1 MKQSSAT
8 HPTWVQACQAH
19 SHGDLATA
27 TRLYR
32 QLVTQEPQHTDA
44 LYRLGCIAYTQGRP
58 ALARVYLMQAAALQ
72 PTAAAIHSALGDVA
86 CALGDLATAA
96 TEYQRAVQLD
106 PHADDVH
113 IRLGDALQLQG
124 QCEPA
129 VASYQQALRRNP
141 TSTRALTNLG
151 VALQEQGQIEPAIH
165 CFRQALALDPGSL
178 EALLNLGVALK
189 AQGQCEAAADCLQN
203 AIQRAP
209 TSAVA
214 YNNLGMVRHE
224 QGQFE
229 VALQHYRQ
237 AIQLRPD
244 YAKAHSNLG
253 ALLHAQGRLA
263 EAVEHL
269 QHALRLQPDFIE
281 AHSNLGLVLQAQGYV
296 EAAIASFERAL
307 QYKPDC
313 VQAHWNRAVAWLLSE
328 NFQQGW
334 REYEWRWRRPDSPPP
349 AFPQPRWDG
358 TLFPQQTLLV
368 YAEQGLGDT
377 LQFVRYL
384 PQVAA
389 RGQHVV
395 LACQP
400 ALVRLLHTCPGVQ
413 TLVVKDRLEMADQ
426 SFDLHIPL
434 LSLPGIFETTA
445 ATIPAEVPYLTAE
458 PELVQQWHT
467 RLGAEQAF
475 RVGLVWAGNPSH
487 KNDRNRSC
495 TLATLAPLA
504 RLPHLTLFS
513 LQTGPAAGQIDQLSP
528 SMALHDVGRT
538 LGDFADTA
546 AVIAHLDLVIT
557 VDTAVAHLAGAMG
570 KPVWTLLPFAPDWRW
585 GQHSAHT
592 PWYPTMRLF
601 RQPAP
606 GAWEAVCQSVVEALT
621 SLLDHRA
628 HNTEQALGAGPPCPM
643 SASREAHL

>member
-1 MKQSSAT
+1 MQQFSST
-8 HPTWVQACQAH
+8 SPTWVQACQAH
-19 SHGDLATA
+19 SRGDLATA

-32 QLVTQEPQHTDA
+32 QLVTQEPQHIDA

-58 ALARVYLMQAAALQ
+58 ALARVYLGQAAARH
-72 PTAAAIHSALGDVA
+72 PTAAIHSALGDVA
-86 CALGDLATAA
+86 RTLGDLATA
-96 TEYQRAVQLD
+96 TTQYRQAVQLA
-106 PHADDVH
+106 PQADEVH
-113 IRLGDALQLQG
+113 TRLGDVLQLQG
-124 QCEPA
+124 QIEEAIAC
-129 VASYQQALRRNP
+129 YQQVLRRNP

-151 VALQEQGQIEPAIH
+151 VALQGQGQLEAAID
-165 CFRQALALDPGSL
+165 CFRQVLMLDPESS
-178 EALLNLGVALK
+178 EALVNLGVALK
-189 AQGQCEAAADCLQN
+189 EQGQFEAAADCLED
-203 AIQRAP
+203 AIQRMP

-214 YNNLGMVRHE
+214 YNNLGLLRHE

-253 ALLHAQGRLA
+253 VLLQAQGQLA
-263 EAVEHL
+263 EAVAHL
-269 QHALRLQPDFIE
+269 QHALRLQPDYIE
-281 AHSNLGLVLQAQGYV
+281 AYCNLGVLLQAQGHV
-296 EAAIASFERAL
+296 EDAIATFERAL
-307 QYKPDC
+307 QYKADF
-313 VQAHWNRAVAWLLSE
+313 VQAHWNRAVAWLLSG

-349 AFPQPRWDG
+349 AFSQPRWDG
-358 TLFPQQTLLV
+358 TPFPQQTLLI

-377 LQFVRYL
+377 IQFVRYL
-384 PQVAA
+384 PRVAA
-389 RGQHVV
+389 RGKHVV

-400 ALVRLLHTCPGVQ
+400 ALARLLRTCPGVQ
-413 TLVVKDRLEMADQ
+413 TLVVKDRTEMACQ
-426 SFDLHIPL
+426 PFDLYIPL
-434 LSLPGIFETTA
+434 LSLPGIFETIA
-445 ATIPAEVPYLTAE
+445 ATIPADVPYITAE
-458 PELVQQWHT
+458 PELVQQWRA
-467 RLGAEQAF
+467 RLGAEEAF

-495 TLATLAPLA
+495 SLATLAPLA
-504 RLPHLTLFS
+504 HFPHLALFS
-513 LQTGPAAGQIDQLSP
+513 LQTGPAAGQIDQP
-528 SMALHDVGRT
+528 PPGMVLHDVGRT

-585 GQHSAHT
+585 GRYSAHT

-621 SLLDHRA
+621 TLLDHRA
-628 HNTEQALGAGPPCPM
+628 NDTEQALGAYQPCLK
-643 SASREAHL
+643 SASREAPL

>member
-1 MKQSSAT
+1 MKQDAAT
-8 HPTWVQACQAH
+8 HPTWVQACEAH

-32 QLVTQEPQHTDA
+32 QLVTQEPQHIDA

-72 PTAAAIHSALGDVA
+72 PTAAAVHSALGDVA
-86 CALGDLATAA
+86 CVLGDLATAT
-96 TEYQRAVQLD
+96 TEYQRVVQLD

-113 IRLGDALQLQG
+113 IRLGDTLQLQG
-124 QCEPA
+124 QFEPA
-129 VASYQQALRRNP
+129 VAAYQEALRRNP

-151 VALQEQGQIEPAIH
+151 VALQEQGQVEPAIH
-165 CFRQALALDPGSL
+165 CFQQALALDPSSL
-178 EALLNLGVALK
+178 EALLNLGVALQT
-189 AQGQCEAAADCLQN
+189 QGQREAAADCLQQ

-224 QGQFE
+224 QGQFD
-229 VALQHYRQ
+229 VALQHYHQ
-237 AIQLRPD
+237 ALQLRPD

-253 ALLHAQGRLA
+253 ALLHAQGRLT

-281 AHSNLGLVLQAQGYV
+281 AYSNLGLVLQAQGHI
-296 EAAIASFERAL
+296 EAAIATFEHAL

-313 VQAHWNRAVAWLLSE
+313 VQAHWNRAIAWLLSG

-334 REYEWRWRRPDSPPP
+334 QEYEWRWRRPDSPPP
-349 AFPQPRWDG
+349 AFPQPCWDG
-358 TLFPQQTLLV
+358 TPFPHQTLLV
-368 YAEQGLGDT
+368 YSEQGLGDT

-389 RGQHVV
+389 RGQHIV

-400 ALVRLLHTCPGVQ
+400 ALVRLLRTCPGVQ
-413 TLVVKDRLEMADQ
+413 TLVVKDRPEMASQ
-426 SFDLHIPL
+426 PFDLYIPL
-434 LSLPGIFETTA
+434 LSLPGIFGTTST
-445 ATIPAEVPYLTAE
+445 TIPADIPYITAD
-458 PELVQQWHT
+458 PALVQQWHT
-467 RLGAEQAF
+467 RLGAEHAF

-504 RLPHLTLFS
+504 PLPRLALFS
-513 LQTGPAAGQIDQLSP
+513 LQTGPAAGQIDQP
-528 SMALHDVGRT
+528 PAGMVLHDVGRT
-538 LGDFADTA
+538 LSDFADTA
-546 AVIAHLDLVIT
+546 AVITHLDLVIT

-585 GQHSAHT
+585 GQHSAYT

-606 GAWEAVCQSVVEALT
+606 GAWEAVCQSVVETLT
-621 SLLDHRA
+621 TLLDHRA
-628 HNTEQALGAGPPCPM
+628 HDMEQALDVCPPCLT
-643 SASREAHL
+643 SASRAVHL

>member
-1 MKQSSAT
+1 MQRSSAT

-19 SHGDLATA
+19 SRGDLATA

-44 LYRLGCIAYTQGRP
+44 LYRLGCIAYTQGQP
-58 ALARVYLMQAAALQ
+58 ALARVYLMQAAAQQ

-86 CALGDLATAA
+86 SALGDLATAT

-106 PHADDVH
+106 PHADDVYT
-113 IRLGDALQLQG
+113 RLGDVLQLQG
-124 QCEPA
+124 QLEPA
-129 VASYQQALRRNP
+129 VACYQQVLCRKP

-151 VALQEQGQIEPAIH
+151 VALQEQGQLKPAIH
-165 CFRQALALDPGSL
+165 CFQQALALDPGSL

-189 AQGQCEAAADCLQN
+189 AQGQCEAAADCLQKV
-203 AIQRAP
+203 IQRAP

-244 YAKAHSNLG
+244 YAKAYSNIG
-253 ALLHAQGRLA
+253 TLLHALGRLA
-263 EAVEHL
+263 EAVAHL
-269 QHALRLQPDFIE
+269 EHALRLQPDFIE
-281 AHSNLGLVLQAQGYV
+281 AHSNLGLALQAQGHV
-296 EAAIASFERAL
+296 EAAITAFERAL

-313 VQAHWNRAVAWLLSE
+313 VQAHWNRAIAWLLSG

-349 AFPQPRWDG
+349 AFLQPCWDG
-358 TLFPQQTLLV
+358 TPFPQQTLLV

-384 PQVAA
+384 PHVAA

-400 ALVRLLHTCPGVQ
+400 ALVRLLRTCPGVQ
-413 TLVVKDRLEMADQ
+413 TLVVKDRPEMADQ
-426 SFDLHIPL
+426 PFDLYIPL

-445 ATIPAEVPYLTAE
+445 ATIPADVPYLAAE
-458 PELVQQWHT
+458 PELVQQWRMH
-467 RLGAEQAF
+467 LEVEQAF

-504 RLPHLTLFS
+504 HLPHVALFS
-513 LQTGPAAGQIDQLSP
+513 LQTGPAAGQIDQP
-528 SMALHDVGRT
+528 PAGMTLHDVGRM

-570 KPVWTLLPFAPDWRW
+570 KPVWILLPFAPDWRW

-621 SLLDHRA
+621 TLLDHRA
-628 HNTEQALGAGPPCPM
+628 HDTEPVLSVCSPCLT
-643 SASREAHL
+643 SASRAVHL

>member
-1 MKQSSAT
+1 MQLFSAT
-8 HPTWVQACQAH
+8 HPTWVEACQAH
-19 SHGDLATA
+19 SRGDLATA

-32 QLVTQEPQHTDA
+32 QIVAQEPQHIEA

-58 ALARVYLMQAAALQ
+58 ALARVYLVQAATL
-72 PTAAAIHSALGDVA
+72 PPAAAPIHAALGDVA
-86 CALGDLATAA
+86 CALGDLATA
-96 TEYQRAVQLD
+96 TTQYQQAAQLD
-106 PHADDVH
+106 PQADEVH
-113 IRLGDALQLQG
+113 TRLGDVLQLQG
-124 QCEPA
+124 QLDPA
-129 VASYQQALRRNP
+129 VACYQQALRRNP

-151 VALQEQGQIEPAIH
+151 VALQEQGQIEEAIH
-165 CFRQALALDPGSL
+165 CFRQALALEPGSI
-178 EALLNLGVALK
+178 ESLLNLGVALQT
-189 AQGQCEAAADCLQN
+189 QGQCEAAADCLEDV
-203 AIQRAP
+203 IQRAP

-237 AIQLRPD
+237 ALQLRPD

-253 ALLHAQGRLA
+253 ALLHAQGWLTD
-263 EAVEHL
+263 AVAHL

-281 AHSNLGLVLQAQGYV
+281 AHNNLGLALQAQGHV
-296 EAAIASFERAL
+296 EAAIAVFERAL

-313 VQAHWNRAVAWLLSE
+313 VHAHWNRAVAWLLSG

-358 TLFPQQTLLV
+358 TPFPQQTLLV

-384 PQVAA
+384 PRVAA

-400 ALVRLLHTCPGVQ
+400 ALMRLLRTCPGGQ
-413 TLVVKDRLEMADQ
+413 TLVLKDRPEMACQ
-426 SFDLHIPL
+426 PFDLYIPL
-434 LSLPGIFETTA
+434 LSLPGIFETTP
-445 ATIPAEVPYLTAE
+445 ATIPADVPYIAAE
-458 PELVQQWHT
+458 PALVQQWRT

-475 RVGLVWAGNPSH
+475 RVGLVWAGNPLH

-495 TLATLAPLA
+495 PLATLAPLA
-504 RLPHLTLFS
+504 HLPHLALFS
-513 LQTGPAAGQIDQLSP
+513 LQTGTAAGQIDQP
-528 SMALHDVGRT
+528 PPGMILHDVGRT

-585 GQHSAHT
+585 RQHSAHT

-606 GAWEAVCQSVVEALT
+606 GAWEAVCQSVVDALT
-621 SLLDHRA
+621 TLLEHHA
-628 HNTEQALGAGPPCPM
+628 NAAEHALSVCQPGLT
-643 SASREAHL
+643 SASGEAQL